1 MSFDFDNYCQEN
13 SDFNDAMNGMYKE
26 ETSSIFEEIN
36 KDMEEFFNHIDG
48 IIHKDPEEV
57 DVITDHLPEPKCGMD
72 ELVEKFEAL
81 DYLVGS
87 DAEEEAEYWESK
99 AEVHFGI

>member
-1 MSFDFDNYCQEN
+1 
-13 SDFNDAMNGMYKE
+13 MNKE
-26 ETSSIFEEIN
+26 RLIN
-36 KDMEEFFNHIDG
+36 LIKEKEMDSLPEEFFVELNELLKVQALDELER
-48 IIHKDPEEV
+48 DLEEV

-72 ELVEKFEAL
+72 LLVEKFEAL

-87 DAEEEAEYWESK
+87 NSEEESAYWEGK

>member
-1 MSFDFDNYCQEN
+1 MRKEKNMISNCHIH
-13 SDFNDAMNGMYKE
+13 SD
-26 ETSSIFEEIN
+26 
-36 KDMEEFFNHIDG
+36 IDSDCLLCLS
-48 IIHKDPEEV
+48 DPDEV

>member
-1 MSFDFDNYCQEN
+1 MDSLP
-13 SDFNDAMNGMYKE
+13 
-26 ETSSIFEEIN
+26 
-36 KDMEEFFNHIDG
+36 EEFFEELNELLKVEALDELER
-48 IIHKDPEEV
+48 DLEEV

-87 DAEEEAEYWESK
+87 NAEEEAEYWEMK
-99 AEVHFGI
+99 AEVHYDI

>member
-1 MSFDFDNYCQEN
+1 MDSLP
-13 SDFNDAMNGMYKE
+13 
-26 ETSSIFEEIN
+26 
-36 KDMEEFFNHIDG
+36 EEFFVELNELLKVEALDELER
-48 IIHKDPEEV
+48 DLEEV

-87 DAEEEAEYWESK
+87 NAEEESAYWEGK

>member
-1 MSFDFDNYCQEN
+1 MDSLP
-13 SDFNDAMNGMYKE
+13 
-26 ETSSIFEEIN
+26 
-36 KDMEEFFNHIDG
+36 EEFFVELNELLKVEALDELER
-48 IIHKDPEEV
+48 DLEEV

-87 DAEEEAEYWESK
+87 NAEEEAEYWESK